1 MVIEMSATDTVFLQ
15 DIVLDEE
22 AFDKAIED
30 FSALSEQLKQLRTEI
45 EDVLNGLKGGF
56 NTPAGVKFI
65 NSCEKNLF
73 EPLDAQ
79 KLVLDHISSTL
90 SESKQAYSS
99 VFIEYESL
107 KNAINNVNNNR

>member
-1 MVIEMSATDTVFLQ
+1 MAVTDIIFSQ

-22 AFDKAIED
+22 AFDRAIED
-30 FSALSEQLKQLRTEI
+30 FAALGEQLKQLRTEI
-45 EDVLNGLKGGF
+45 ESALDGLKNGF

-65 NSCEKNLF
+65 NSCEKNLYK
-73 EPLDAQ
+73 PLDAQ

-99 VFIEYESL
+99 IFEEYESL
-107 KNAINNVNNNR
+107 KVAINNVKNN

>member
-1 MVIEMSATDTVFLQ
+1 MTTTDTIFWQ

-22 AFDKAIED
+22 AFDRAIED
-30 FSALSEQLKQLRTEI
+30 FAALSEQLKQLRTDI
-45 EDVLNGLKGGF
+45 EEMLNGLKEGF

-65 NSCEKNLF
+65 NSCEKNLY

-99 VFIEYESL
+99 VFSEYESL
-107 KNAINNVNNNR
+107 KNTINNVNNN

>member
-1 MVIEMSATDTVFLQ
+1 MSAMDTVFSQ

-30 FSALSEQLKQLRTEI
+30 FASLSEQLKQLRTEI
-45 EDVLNGLKGGF
+45 EDALNGLKNGF

-65 NSCEKNLF
+65 NSCEKNLY

-90 SESKQAYSS
+90 AESKQAYSS
-99 VFIEYESL
+99 VFAEYEDL
-107 KNAINNVNNNR
+107 KNAINSANN

>member
-1 MVIEMSATDTVFLQ
+1 MTTTYTVFGQ

-30 FSALSEQLKQLRTEI
+30 FATLSEQLKELRTEI
-45 EDVLNGLKGGF
+45 EEVLNGLKGGF
-56 NTPAGVKFI
+56 NTPAGVRFI
-65 NSCEKNLF
+65 NSCEKNLY

-99 VFIEYESL
+99 VFSEYESL
-107 KNAINNVNNNR
+107 KNTINNVNSD

>member
-1 MVIEMSATDTVFLQ
+1 MSAMDTVFSQ

-30 FSALSEQLKQLRTEI
+30 FASLSEQLKQLRTEI
-45 EDVLNGLKGGF
+45 EDALNGLKNGF

-65 NSCEKNLF
+65 NSCEKNLY

-79 KLVLDHISSTL
+79 KLDHISSTL
-90 SESKQAYSS
+90 AESKQAYSS
-99 VFIEYESL
+99 VFAEYEDL
-107 KNAINNVNNNR
+107 KNAINSANN